1 MHMDTHDLHTS
12 TDMSPEVPHASSIP
26 GEPGLQVIYRD
37 DGLWLSHCGRR
48 HWGVIIAAAAI
59 GFLFLLAPLAFGV
72 PSPEVE
78 IAVRGVKV
86 VSTLFGVCLL
96 LLAAYQ
102 SAAGIEVRVDRRK
115 IEKIHRWGA
124 ITLKRRAVLAT
135 NVEEVCIHKGPG
147 SPRGAYTLICL
158 GAFGSFG
165 LLGGIRSREMLERL
179 RRQIMLAA
187 AIRPSGTH

>member
-1 MHMDTHDLHTS
+1 MDTHDLHTS
-12 TDMSPEVPHASSIP
+12 TDISAEAPQASRIP

-37 DGLWLSHCGRR
+37 DGLWLSLRGRR
-48 HWGVIIAAAAI
+48 HRGVVIAAAAI
-59 GFLFLLAPLAFGV
+59 GFLFLLVPLAFGI
-72 PSPEVE
+72 PSPEFE
-78 IAVRGVKV
+78 TAVRGVKV
-86 VSTLFGVCLL
+86 VSTLFGICLL

-102 SAAGIEVRVDRRK
+102 SAAGVEVRVDRRK

-124 ITLKRRAVLAT
+124 ITLNRRAVRT
-135 NVEEVCIHKGPG
+135 TDVEELCIHKGPG
-147 SPRGAYTLICL
+147 SPLGAYTLICQ

-165 LLGGIRSREMLERL
+165 LLGGIRSRDILERL